1 MKREVKLVVD
11 NIIHL
16 KIINLPRVLSKITI
30 SIHQIMLI
38 MGIDCYK
45 IFLEEIKILSIKD
58 KKSHTIL

>member
-45 IFLEEIKILSIKD
+45 IFLEEIKI
-58 KKSHTIL
+58 